1 MMFSVMKP
9 SSHSNSSQGFDL
21 QDELTRRAT
30 NKLLKDFWV
39 IILHP
44 GGGVCAAYGAW
55 LNKRRRCL
63 CSEWIP
69 SPSSLIS
76 SLWFQSF
83 PTVRASPRSY
93 LSVLRKEMVMSALVF
108 EFNSSWIMMNMKRIL
123 SFITRL
129 KASADKWLL
138 HTVSRPRYTIILATT
153 PASITASYQTQ
164 KVPVYILTVRSES
177 S

>member
-9 SSHSNSSQGFDL
+9 SSHSDSSQGFDL

-138 HTVSRPRYTIILATT
+138 HTVIQLYLQQHLRASQQAIKHRKCRYIFW
-153 PASITASYQTQ
+153 P
-164 KVPVYILTVRSES
+164 
-177 S
+177 